1 MLVAAARG
9 FPPSDDGARS
19 RPQEGRLKPL
29 AGMRVLDL
37 ADERGE
43 LCGRLL
49 ADLGADVIRVEPP
62 EGALSRRLP
71 PFTPGGEASLY
82 FATRNA
88 GKRGAV
94 IDLASDA
101 GRARLRALLADAD
114 VLVESTQPGTLAR
127 LGLDAASLLA
137 RQPGLVVTSI
147 TDFGQDGPYRDY
159 QGTNMVGVAMG
170 GMLHRAGIAAKPP
183 VLIPGQLAYDVAGI
197 AGAFGSLLAFYKRL
211 RTGRGQHIDVSAM
224 DATAGLSDWSLPNY
238 SLNPQLGHRAGSGIY
253 TLYRCADGFIRMIVL
268 VPKHWRA
275 LKEWAGNPPEL
286 ADPKYDQFINRL
298 IDLPKL
304 VAVLEGFFK
313 DKRKIEVAE
322 EAQRRGIPA
331 TPLLRPGEV
340 LGNRH
345 TLARGTF
352 RSLPVAKGLEAKLA
366 SGFLH
371 VDGVRAGP
379 ESGAPELGELG
390 SGGWPAVSERASLAA
405 LFARPAAPPADGQ
418 PLRGLR
424 ALDCGV
430 GAVGVE
436 IGRFFAEYGAD
447 VIKIESSDAPDFI
460 RVIMSSYMN
469 PSFLSSSRSKRSFG
483 VDLRKQAGRELVHE
497 LVRRADVFIENNAT
511 GTMEKLGLGAAQLR
525 ALNPRIVSVSS
536 QTAGSSGPWSG
547 WIGYGPNTHSY
558 SGLQHLWNHPEDEER
573 PAGSTAVHPDHLIG
587 RLGALAAI
595 AGLIHRERS
604 GRGSHHD
611 FAQFETP
618 INLMADLFAQ
628 ESLAPGS
635 VRPLGNASPRGAP
648 WSCLPCAG
656 DDEWCVINVRS
667 DMEWQ
672 RLRKAIGDPAWA
684 ADPALDTAEGRMARR
699 EAIDEALG
707 AWTREREPRA
717 VMETLQAVGVPAGIV
732 AHPGH
737 HLSDPQLGHRGY
749 PKLVVQPDYE
759 SIVLEGPPFLGS
771 DLPEPIVAPAPR
783 LGEHTRD
790 VAREVLGLG
799 DAEIQALIET
809 GVIEDPPKQ
818 FKLL

>member
-1 MLVAAARG
+1 ML
-9 FPPSDDGARS
+9 SRS
-19 RPQEGRLKPL
+19 RPQEDLVKPL

-37 ADERGE
+37 ADEKGE

-62 EGALSRRLP
+62 RGALSRRLP
-71 PFTPGGEASLY
+71 PFTPGREASLY
-82 FATRNA
+82 FAVRNA

-101 GRARLRALLADAD
+101 GRARLHALLADAD
-114 VLVESTQPGTLAR
+114 VLVESARPGTLAR
-127 LGLDAASLLA
+127 LGLDAASLRA
-137 RQPGLVVTSI
+137 RHPGLVVTSI
-147 TDFGQDGPYRDY
+147 TDFGQDGPYADY
-159 QGTNMVGVAMG
+159 QATNMVVVALA
-170 GMLHRAGIAAKPP
+170 GMLHRAGILAKPP

-197 AGAFGSLLAFYKRL
+197 AGALGSLLAVYKRL
-211 RTGRGQHIDVSAM
+211 RTGVGQHIDVSAM
-224 DATAGLSDWSLPNY
+224 DATAALTDWSLPNY
-238 SLNPQLGHRAGSGIY
+238 SLNPTLGHRAGSGIY

-275 LKEWAGNPPEL
+275 LMEWVGNPPEL
-286 ADPKYDQFINRL
+286 ADPKYNQFINRL
-298 IDLPKL
+298 IDLPKI
-304 VAVLEGFFK
+304 VAVLEGFFAGK
-313 DKRKIEVAE
+313 HKIDIAV

-340 LGNRH
+340 LRNEH
-345 TLARGTF
+345 TIARRTF
-352 RSLPVAKGLEAKLA
+352 RELPVAAGVSAQMPA
-366 SGFLH
+366 GFLS
-371 VDGVRAGP
+371 VDGERAGP
-379 ESGAPELGELG
+379 RSGPPALGELG
-390 SGGWPAVSERASLAA
+390 DAGWPASAERAEFTK
-405 LFARPAAPPADGQ
+405 LFTRKPAPPADGQ

-424 ALDCGV
+424 VLDCGV

-436 IGRFFAEYGAD
+436 VGRFFAEYGAD

-469 PSFLSSSRSKRSFG
+469 PSFLSSSRSKRSLG
-483 VDLRKQAGRELVHE
+483 IDLRKPRARELMQE

-511 GTMEKLGLGAAQLR
+511 GTMEKLGLGPAQLR

-536 QTAGSSGPWSG
+536 QTAGSTGPWSN
-547 WIGYGPNTHSY
+547 WIGYGPNTHAY
-558 SGLQHLWNHPEDEER
+558 SGLQHLWNYPEDEEK

-587 RLGALAAI
+587 RLGAMAAL
-595 AGLIHRERS
+595 AGLIQRERT

-628 ESLAPGS
+628 ESLEPGS
-635 VRPLGNASPRGAP
+635 VRPAGNASPLGAP

-656 DDEWCVINVRS
+656 DDEWCVVNVRS
-667 DMEWQ
+667 DAEWQ
-672 RLRKAIGDPAWA
+672 RLRKAIGSPEWA
-684 ADPALDTAEGRMARR
+684 ADPALDTAEGRIARR
-699 EAIDEALG
+699 AAIDEGLG
-707 AWTREREPRA
+707 AWTRTLEPRA
-717 VMETLQAVGVPAGIV
+717 VMETLQAAGVPAGIV

-737 HLSDPQLGHRGY
+737 HMSDPQLQHRGY

-759 SIVLEGPPFLGS
+759 SLLLEGPAFLGS
-771 DLPEPIVAPAPR
+771 DLPEPIIAPAPK

-799 DAEIQALIET
+799 DAEIQALIDEA
-809 GVIEDPPKQ
+809 VLEDPPKQ